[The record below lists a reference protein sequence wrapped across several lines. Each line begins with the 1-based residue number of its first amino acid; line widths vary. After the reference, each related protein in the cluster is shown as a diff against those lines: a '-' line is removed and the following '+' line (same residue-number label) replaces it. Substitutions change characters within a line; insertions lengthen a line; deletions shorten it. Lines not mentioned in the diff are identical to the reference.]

1 MKRVLLFD
9 SGPAWAQNPNM
20 TLPNRPGYRLRARGQ
35 KPPSP
40 SIPLRG
46 SGRKSALRKMI
57 SVDHVLQSTPQS
69 SVTRAQ
75 TAAAALAKRQDLFRQ
90 HALAPVVQQLT
101 TILARPGALLAA
113 LVATEH
119 EGAMDQCSLLQ
130 MAAAYV
136 RGELEPV
143 VRSWQANASG
153 DHVTSEAQQMNEMM
167 LKATL
172 WYLEL
177 WKFVSASCIE
187 AVLRTSAIVTQDQ
200 QQALAA
206 MALMVQQH
214 EKKRRVPSFPP
225 MFDASSSD
233 AMSQGMVTAG
243 SMAKRPRLTRHS
255 NDFMVGWFLAH
266 KANPYPSATERLQI
280 AEKTGL
286 TEQQVRN
293 WFANMRKRHWKPTHV
308 STKKPRCLL
317 DMVLR
322 KHEV

>member
-1 MKRVLLFD
+1 
-9 SGPAWAQNPNM
+9 M

-46 SGRKSALRKMI
+46 PGRKSALRKMI

-90 HALAPVVQQLT
+90 HALAPVVQQLAT
-101 TILARPGALLAA
+101 MIARPGSLLAA

-119 EGAMDQCSLLQ
+119 QGSMDQCSLQ
-130 MAAAYV
+130 QIGAAYV
-136 RGELEPV
+136 RNELEPV
-143 VRSWQANASG
+143 VRSWQANAPG
-153 DHVTSEAQQMNEMM
+153 RHVASEAQQINEMM
-167 LKATL
+167 LKVAL
-172 WYLEL
+172 WYLNL
-177 WKFVSASCIE
+177 WKFVSAACID
-187 AVLRTSAIVTQDQ
+187 AVLRTSAIVKHDQ
-200 QQALAA
+200 QQVHAA
-206 MALMVQQH
+206 MALMAQHH
-214 EKKRRVPSFPP
+214 EKKRRGTSFPP
-225 MFDASSSD
+225 MFDAKSSD
-233 AMSQGMVTAG
+233 AVSQGMVTAG

-255 NDFMVGWFLAH
+255 NEFMVGWFLAH

-293 WFANMRKRHWKPTHV
+293 WFANMRKRHWKPAHV
-308 STKKPRCLL
+308 NTKKPRCLL
-317 DMVLR
+317 DVVLR